1 MLNLEI
7 DVQLL
12 TLKEVRSLKDE
23 KVEEDDSG
31 GGYRTVSQKW
41 GLNPNL
47 C

>member
-41 GLNPNL
+41 DLNPIL